1 MSIPAPIGRRGKRR
15 HGLVHKHPDSGG
27 SDYHS
32 EINVTPLVDVC
43 LVLLIIFMLISQLL
57 SRGQNVPLP
66 QTQNHGEEA
75 DQNQPIATIDADGKL
90 YFDKDE
96 VPDFKTLKQRIVAH
110 WREHNA
116 KEQRVYI
123 KADATLPYKKVYPVI
138 MAVRELEVTSIELGT
153 EERKE

>member
-15 HGLVHKHPDSGG
+15 YGLVHKQPDTG
-27 SDYHS
+27 SKAYHS

-57 SRGQNVPLP
+57 SRGKAVPLP
-66 QTQNHGEEA
+66 QTQNHSEA
-75 DQNQPIATIDADGKL
+75 ADENQPIASIDERGVM

-96 VPDFKTLKQRIVAH
+96 VSDLKALKQRIVRH
-110 WREHNA
+110 WRESNA

-123 KADATLPYKKVYPVI
+123 KADSSLPYKKVYPLI

-153 EERKE
+153 EEKKE